1 MQYITDHQHN
11 LHITT
16 STVPHADDV
25 DYKLDFV
32 SIDYLQ
38 MRSASSQMMILAEAW
53 WKHQKLNQLHS
64 CYILKRL

>member
-16 STVPHADDV
+16 STVLHADDV

-53 WKHQKLNQLHS
+53 
-64 CYILKRL
+64 